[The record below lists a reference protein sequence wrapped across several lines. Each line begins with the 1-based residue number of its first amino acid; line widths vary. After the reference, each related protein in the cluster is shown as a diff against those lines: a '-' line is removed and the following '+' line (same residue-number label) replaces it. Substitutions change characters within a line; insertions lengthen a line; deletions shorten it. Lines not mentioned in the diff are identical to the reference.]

1 LFAKYELPFDTVSN
15 QVIPRD
21 FDKRVGAAVLHKY
34 QLHWRQ
40 ELDRIEARSGK
51 GQNILRTYR
60 LIKLEWGMEWYFGE
74 DMHVSARKDYA
85 LFRMGAH
92 DLPIVTGRWKGLEA
106 EKRVCDICSTGKV
119 GDEIHFLAECETTR
133 NLLGVLWRK
142 IRNLGVD
149 ISTIEHSSL
158 PKDIFIFLMT
168 GVDRR
173 VQHLVVHHIH
183 SIFNLRRKLLKTM

>member
-51 GQNILRTYR
+51 GHNILRTYR

-173 VQHLVVHHIH
+173 VQHLVVRHIH